1 MPITRDSVAKRAG
14 VSSATVSRVY
24 NTPQTVSS
32 DLRTRVLE
40 AAQELGY
47 TPNSCAATL
56 RRKGTGNLAFVEFS
70 KQGRAYYWG
79 SLNSFDWFFGRAL
92 RGIQQVIEHSSYQV
106 RFYSVSTKEEVEEL
120 AKQCDG
126 IIAYDVDTEEELS
139 FLSGLPIPV
148 VASHHLHGIS
158 DIACVRTDNYQG
170 GVLQAEYLK
179 SLGCTHPLYVSGYLE
194 SVEPHR
200 QRLAGFRS
208 LYPEAEL
215 LTTEIGSAEARRE
228 LVGKVK
234 QIAHQ
239 FDSLAAVN
247 DLTLFSILLNEK
259 LGVPSVGYDASPYHS
274 LFLSQVASIDLDS
287 GAIYREAGRMLLS
300 LLAGEEKRCVTI
312 APVLVHAQQER
323 ATIFST

>member
-1 MPITRDSVAKRAG
+1 MPITRDSVAQRAN

-24 NTPQTVSS
+24 NNPHAVSA
-32 DLRTRVLE
+32 DLRNRVLE
-40 AAQELGY
+40 AAEELGY
-47 TPNSCAATL
+47 KPNSFAATL
-56 RRKGTGNLAFVEFS
+56 RRNGTGNLAFVEFS

-79 SLNSFDWFFGRAL
+79 RLDSFDWFFGRAL
-92 RGIQQVIEHSSYQV
+92 RGIQQVIEHSSYQL
-106 RFYSVSTKEEVEEL
+106 RFYSVSTKEEVKEL

-139 FLSGLPIPV
+139 FLSGLSIPV
-148 VASHHLHGIS
+148 VASHHLQGIS

-170 GVLQAEYLK
+170 GVLQAAYLK
-179 SLGCTHPLYVSGYLE
+179 SLGCSQPLYVSGYLE
-194 SVEPHR
+194 SVEPHS

-208 LYPEAEL
+208 LYPAAGL

-247 DLTLFSILLNEK
+247 DLTLFSILLNEN
-259 LGVPSVGYDASPYHS
+259 LALPSVGYDASPYHS

-287 GAIYREAGRMLLS
+287 GAIYREAARMLLS
-300 LLAGEEKRCVTI
+300 LLAGEEKQCVTI
-312 APVLVHAQQER
+312 SPVLVHPNENQQ
-323 ATIFST
+323 

>member
-24 NTPQTVSS
+24 NKSLAVSS

-40 AAQELGY
+40 AAEELGY
-47 TPNSCAATL
+47 KPNSFAATL

-79 SLNSFDWFFGRAL
+79 RLDSFDWFFGRAL
-92 RGIQQVIEHSSYQV
+92 RGIQQVIEHSSYQL
-106 RFYSVSTKEEVEEL
+106 RFYSVSKKEELNEL
-120 AKQCDG
+120 ALQCDG

-139 FLSGLPIPV
+139 FLADLPIPV
-148 VASHHLHGIS
+148 VVSHHLDKVEG
-158 DIACVRTDNYQG
+158 IACVRTDNYQG
-170 GVLQAEYLK
+170 GRLQASYLK
-179 SLGCTHPLYVSGYLE
+179 SLGCVSPLYVSGYLE

-208 LYPEAEL
+208 LYPDADL
-215 LTTEIGSAEARRE
+215 MTTEIGSQDSISE
-228 LVGKVK
+228 LVGKVTR
-234 QIAHQ
+234 IAHQ
-239 FDSLAAVN
+239 YDSLAAVN

-259 LGVPSVGYDASPYHS
+259 LALPSVGYDASPYHA

-287 GAIYREAGRMLLS
+287 GAIYQEAARMLLS
-300 LLAGEEKRCVTI
+300 LLAGEEKKCVTI
-312 APVLVHAQQER
+312 TPVLMHSQRE
-323 ATIFST
+323 ATTAFSK